1 MNALLQRGGGMNAI
15 ASGALEV
22 RRAEAA
28 DRPALARMLEL
39 YQHDLSDIWDQ
50 ELDAHGEYGYAL
62 DRYWQDPDCHP
73 FVALADGHCAGF
85 ALVDAAVKVGRS
97 GHWMDQFFVMKKH
110 RRAGVGRAIAMA
122 VFAALPGQWEV
133 GQMTSNLRAQAF
145 WRRVIAE
152 RTEGRYAE
160 HELTGGGWQGLVQC
174 FRSAP

>member
-1 MNALLQRGGGMNAI
+1 MNATRI
-15 ASGALEV
+15 GALEV

-39 YQHDLSDIWDQ
+39 YQHDLSDLWDQ
-50 ELDAHGEYGYAL
+50 ELDTNGEYGYAL

-73 FVALADGHCAGF
+73 FVALVDGHYAGF

-97 GHWMDQFFVMKKH
+97 GHWMDQFFVLKKH

-122 VFAALPGQWEV
+122 VFAALPGEWEV
-133 GQMTSNLRAQAF
+133 GQMTANLPAQVF

-152 RTEGRYAE
+152 RTEGGYTE
-160 HELTGGGWQGLVQC
+160 CELADRGWQGVVQR
-174 FRSAP
+174 FRCAA